1 MNYKLTA
8 TTCNET
14 IAFQFIEFWTDKGYQ
29 AYATPLNTFANDGY
43 FMGNWR
49 VYRSTKKQTK

>member
-49 VYRSTKKQTK
+49 VY